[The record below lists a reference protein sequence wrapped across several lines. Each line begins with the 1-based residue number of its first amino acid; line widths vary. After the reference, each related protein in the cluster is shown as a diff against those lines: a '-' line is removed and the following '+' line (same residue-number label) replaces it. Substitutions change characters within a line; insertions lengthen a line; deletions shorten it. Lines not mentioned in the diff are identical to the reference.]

1 MQPGQARSGNVVDSL
16 SYILASRQRE
26 RVLAAVIP
34 GPQTPVQIS
43 KQTGLRLS
51 HVSRTL
57 GELVRADLL
66 QCVSAERRGKLY
78 GISNLGVA
86 VFGELVDNRGD
97 RLIAPMVRGSH
108 CQNFHHWVAVHHG
121 RAAADEAL
129 IEVGLH
135 PGRLNGNGWYP
146 VRSLLGM
153 LDYIEARF
161 GDGTYD
167 TIRRM
172 MRDEVP
178 NFLTLKRLGARA
190 LPFPILLELMPGAY
204 NREFNHGRL
213 EVEVHPRHA
222 LMKSYDWMS
231 SPARCALRLGMYEGL
246 LAMVGVR
253 GTVSKVACML
263 RGDPYCGYE
272 IGWAVENGTSVG
284 K

>member
-153 LDYIEARF
+153 LDYIEAHF

-204 NREFNHGRL
+204 
-213 EVEVHPRHA
+213 A

>member
-66 QCVSAERRGKLY
+66 QCVSGERRGKLY

-97 RLIAPMVRGSH
+97 RLVAPMVRGSH
-108 CQNFHHWVAVHHG
+108 CQNFHHWVAVHYG
-121 RAAADEAL
+121 RAAADEA
-129 IEVGLH
+129 
-135 PGRLNGNGWYP
+135 
-146 VRSLLGM
+146 M
-153 LDYIEARF
+153 LDYIEAHF
-161 GDGTYD
+161 GDGTYE

-213 EVEVHPRHA
+213 EVEVHARHA
-222 LMKSYDWMS
+222 LMKSVDWMS
-231 SPARCALRLGMYEGL
+231 SPARCALRLGMYEGI
-246 LAMVGVR
+246 LAMVGIR

-263 RGDPYCGYE
+263 RGDPYCGHE

>member
-1 MQPGQARSGNVVDSL
+1 
-16 SYILASRQRE
+16 
-26 RVLAAVIP
+26 
-34 GPQTPVQIS
+34 
-43 KQTGLRLS
+43 
-51 HVSRTL
+51 
-57 GELVRADLL
+57 
-66 QCVSAERRGKLY
+66 
-78 GISNLGVA
+78 
-86 VFGELVDNRGD
+86 
-97 RLIAPMVRGSH
+97 MVRGSH
-108 CQNFHHWVAVHHG
+108 CQNFHHWIGVHHG

-129 IEVGLH
+129 IVAGLH
-135 PGRLNGNGWYP
+135 PGRLNGDGWYP

-153 LDYIEARF
+153 LDYIEAHF

-190 LPFPILLELMPGAY
+190 LPFPILLELLPGAY

-213 EVEVHPRHA
+213 EVEVHARHA

-231 SPARCALRLGMYEGL
+231 SPARCALRLGMYEGI
-246 LAMVGVR
+246 LAMVGIQ

-272 IGWAVENGTSVG
+272 IGWTVENGTSFG